1 MSSIDK
7 AALDRYLTNE
17 PDNGYQDWL
26 EQVWDTIPED
36 KISGDEMEEN
46 EQFFIDGAN
55 QLALAGKNGFP
66 SVKFTAEVFVSR
78 FNHLKKNPH
87 LKTWKEVQD
96 FANSR

>member
-1 MSSIDK
+1 MSSINK
-7 AALDRYLTNE
+7 VALDRYLTTE

-26 EQVWDTIPED
+26 EQVWDNIPED
-36 KISGDEMEEN
+36 KISGDEMEAN
-46 EQFFIDGAN
+46 QQFFDDGAN
-55 QLALAGKNGFP
+55 QLALAGKDGFP
-66 SVKFTAEVFVSR
+66 CVKFTAEVFVSR